1 MENAYNLFINKLFMK
16 ADLGKIPLAGT
27 FELTSRCTLDCKMC
41 YIHKGICN
49 KEAQSREKSTEWWL
63 NLAEDC
69 KKRGTLNLLLT
80 GGEPLVRSDFKEI
93 YLKLRE
99 MGFLLNINTNA
110 TLIDDEYIEFFRVY
124 PPQRLNITLYGC
136 SERTYEELCGDG
148 SAYEKVKHAIEGL
161 KKNGVNIRF
170 NYTVTPLNKD
180 DLSKARAYAR
190 ALGIEMKTVTYIF
203 EPVRASGD
211 AFRLS
216 PEEAAKLD
224 FENKLQSLTE
234 ERLAEIVKSGKKGEQ
249 GRRREFLTDECEG
262 ISCRAGLSS
271 FWVTYDGKM
280 TPCGMMTHPSVEI
293 EDFNT
298 AWACMNQAHEEIK
311 MPRECRDC
319 EYRKNCD
326 ICAAVSLAETGDFSK
341 VPEYACKKAKAYCRQ
356 VQNLVEK
363 SQESRN

>member
-16 ADLGKIPLAGT
+16 ADFGKIPLAGT

-49 KEAQSREKSTEWWL
+49 KEAQSQEKPTEWWL
-63 NLAEDC
+63 NLAEEC

-99 MGFLLNINTNA
+99 MGFLLSINTNA

-124 PPQRLNITLYGC
+124 PPQKINITLYGC
-136 SERTYEELCGDG
+136 SERTYEELCGNG
-148 SAYEKVKHAIEGL
+148 KAYEKVKKAIEGL
-161 KKNGVNIRF
+161 KNNGVNIRL

-180 DLSKARAYAR
+180 DLSKARDYAN
-190 ALGIEMKTVTYIF
+190 ALGVEMKTVTYIF
-203 EPVRASGD
+203 EPVRASGQ

-216 PEEAAKLD
+216 PEEAAEVD
-224 FENKLQSLTE
+224 FENKLQSLT
-234 ERLAEIVKSGKKGEQ
+234 AEKLVEMFEMQKKGQES
-249 GRRREFLTDECEG
+249 RKRDFLTDECEG

-271 FWVTYDGKM
+271 FWVTFDGKM
-280 TPCGMMTHPSVEI
+280 TPCGMMSQPSVEI
-293 EDFNT
+293 TDFNT
-298 AWACMNQAHEEIK
+298 AWEFMKQAREEIK
-311 MPRECRDC
+311 MPRECKDC

-341 VPEYACKKAKAYCRQ
+341 IPEYACKKACAFRKQ
-356 VQNLVEK
+356 VEKLVE
-363 SQESRN
+363 ESKKTSN

>member
-1 MENAYNLFINKLFMK
+1 MENAYNSFINKLFMK

-49 KEAQSREKSTEWWL
+49 KEVQSREKTTEWWL
-63 NLAEDC
+63 NLAEEC

-99 MGFLLNINTNA
+99 KGFLLSINTNA

-124 PPQRLNITLYGC
+124 PPQKMNITLYGC
-136 SERTYEELCGDG
+136 SERTYEELCGYG

-161 KKNGVNIRF
+161 KKNGVNIRL

-180 DLSKARAYAR
+180 DLSKAREYAA
-190 ALGIEMKTVTYIF
+190 ALGVELKTVTYIF
-203 EPVRASGD
+203 EPVRASGE

-216 PEEAAKLD
+216 PEEAARLD
-224 FENKLQSLTE
+224 FENRLYSLTA
-234 ERLAEIVKSGKKGEQ
+234 ERLEEIANSEKKNEQ
-249 GRRREFLTDECEG
+249 RQKREFLTDECEG

-280 TPCGMMTHPSVEI
+280 TPCGMMTHPFVEI
-293 EDFNT
+293 KDFNG
-298 AWACMNQAHEEIK
+298 AWEYINKAREEIK
-311 MPRECRDC
+311 MPRECKAC

-341 VPEYACKKAKAYCRQ
+341 VPEYACKKARAYWKQ

-363 SQESRN
+363 SRK